1 MTTTE
6 KAIGFVGKRVALLS
20 DVMAKHDKPDV
31 STRSRHLEA
40 LLIFQELQKLR
51 KIESAKRRKLKKKI

>member
-6 KAIGFVGKRVALLS
+6 KIIGFVGKRVALLS
-20 DVMAKHDKPDV
+20 DIMSKDDKPSV

-51 KIESAKRRKLKKKI
+51 KVERAKARARRGQ